1 MISRKTA
8 WLASSLLILAAGGRG
23 AAQVAGDTSTK
34 STAPFITSEVDAG
47 SPAGPLPGP
56 GPANGTRPLGVW
68 DATGNHGATSS
79 ASNGPYCSPQPHGC
93 GCQRGSRRY
102 GSCWG
107 LSEEFIPQPL
117 GGSLYANCNVQVA
130 NAIAARLMLYHYD
143 FIEGS
148 DQLNQKGSDRLLRLA
163 GLLCASPAPLVIER
177 TPWAPGLDEARR
189 LTVLNALGHISA
201 AVPVERVVIGA
212 PMARGLDGIEAE
224 IIYQNLLIQTQSGGT
239 REGAGGGSVGGS
251 AGLGPNAT
259 GRPGS

>member
-1 MISRKTA
+1 MISRKMA
-8 WLASSLLILAAGGRG
+8 WLASSLLVLAGVGRA
-23 AAQVAGDTSTK
+23 AAQSAGDTSSK
-34 STAPFITSEVDAG
+34 PPAPLTTSEVDAG
-47 SPAGPLPGP
+47 SSPAGSLP

-68 DATGNHGATSS
+68 DGAGNHGATSS
-79 ASNGPYCSPQPHGC
+79 SSNGHYCSSQPYGC
-93 GCQRGSRRY
+93 GCQRGSRCY

-117 GGSLYANCNVQVA
+117 GASLYASCNVQVA

-148 DQLNQKGSDRLLRLA
+148 DQLNEKGRDRLLRLA

-177 TPWAPGLDEARR
+177 TLYAPGLDEARR
-189 LTVLNALGHISA
+189 LSVLNALGHISV
-201 AVPVERVVIGA
+201 AVPVERVVIGPA
-212 PMARGLDGIEAE
+212 MARGLDGIEAE
-224 IIYQNLLIQTQSGGT
+224 LIYQNLLIQTQSGGT